1 MSNTNKTNQLYDQVM
16 QLVDQSL
23 AAVLKK
29 DSATSSNQDM
39 ESAIASSRV
48 LLEKMRDR
56 TNKDIQELREL
67 SEWDTFTIAFYGE
80 TNAGKSTLIE
90 TLRILLGDSDK
101 LSTQQQF
108 RDLAK
113 DLRVDPENLASLE
126 LSIQKLQAQLAD
138 SQQHADQI
146 TQQLAGEERHQAASL
161 DMLRATIEHKRKQL
175 NFWQKL
181 MRIFKKL
188 DEEKALPEQELE
200 LVQLK
205 ARNRARLEA
214 IATETG
220 KIQAKLTAKTGE
232 KVNVESAFARL
243 VPLQD
248 GSIIGNGRSDFT
260 LQSHSYRFV
269 AGGQQFQLID
279 VPGIEGDEK
288 QVMNA
293 IDSSVEKSPRGVLR
307 DAQRHPARLRQ
318 RRTGRHYR
326 QDQTSAG
333 QADRSLGDLQQER
346 HQPAGSARSDL
357 DQPERCRRSGRH
369 GQILGRFAGH
379 RNLQGTCLRQRH
391 ARLSGGCHLSGS
403 QQSPS
408 QKP

>member
-138 SQQHADQI
+138 S
-146 TQQLAGEERHQAASL
+146 
-161 DMLRATIEHKRKQL
+161 
-175 NFWQKL
+175 
-181 MRIFKKL
+181 
-188 DEEKALPEQELE
+188 
-200 LVQLK
+200 
-205 ARNRARLEA
+205 
-214 IATETG
+214 
-220 KIQAKLTAKTGE
+220 
-232 KVNVESAFARL
+232 
-243 VPLQD
+243 
-248 GSIIGNGRSDFT
+248 
-260 LQSHSYRFV
+260 
-269 AGGQQFQLID
+269 
-279 VPGIEGDEK
+279 
-288 QVMNA
+288 
-293 IDSSVEKSPRGVLR
+293 
-307 DAQRHPARLRQ
+307 
-318 RRTGRHYR
+318 
-326 QDQTSAG
+326 
-333 QADRSLGDLQQER
+333 
-346 HQPAGSARSDL
+346 
-357 DQPERCRRSGRH
+357 
-369 GQILGRFAGH
+369 
-379 RNLQGTCLRQRH
+379 
-391 ARLSGGCHLSGS
+391 
-403 QQSPS
+403 
-408 QKP
+408 

>member
-56 TNKDIQELREL
+56 TNKDIHELREL

-200 LVQLK
+200 CSS
-205 ARNRARLEA
+205 RP
-214 IATETG
+214 ETG
-220 KIQAKLTAKTGE
+220 PDWK
-232 KVNVESAFARL
+232 
-243 VPLQD
+243 P
-248 GSIIGNGRSDFT
+248 
-260 LQSHSYRFV
+260 
-269 AGGQQFQLID
+269 
-279 VPGIEGDEK
+279 
-288 QVMNA
+288 
-293 IDSSVEKSPRGVLR
+293 SPPR
-307 DAQRHPARLRQ
+307 PARSR
-318 RRTGRHYR
+318 
-326 QDQTSAG
+326 
-333 QADRSLGDLQQER
+333 
-346 HQPAGSARSDL
+346 P
-357 DQPERCRRSGRH
+357 
-369 GQILGRFAGH
+369 
-379 RNLQGTCLRQRH
+379 N
-391 ARLSGGCHLSGS
+391 
-403 QQSPS
+403 
-408 QKP
+408 